1 LKIEKK
7 CVDLALNSQHSIRN
21 SKSISLSN
29 LKLQTSN
36 FKFSLYAINIA
47 IMTDRN
53 NPEKQTAQINVEGV
67 GSYEVPTGSNLR
79 ETLRREGVYIDGT
92 CSDNGT
98 CGRCVV
104 RVTRGNAGEPSLQE
118 TGLLGE
124 RSADHEHRLAC
135 RVTVNG
141 DLDISIDRERMLE
154 VDATG
159 RWKEVWGSPL
169 WRPDLI
175 SPDRSGYGVAVDLGT
190 TSIVSGLFDM
200 SSARPLDI
208 KASANPHLP
217 WGEDIISRLDSAAA
231 GRDVVTRLKE
241 LIWKTVGDQV
251 RSLCLRSGVSGGR
264 ITRMVV
270 VGNSAVHHLSLGLP
284 TDSLLT
290 PPYSPSERSPV
301 ILPASE
307 FPISMQLGHE
317 TVIYFPPLAGGY
329 AGSDA
334 LSSLLAARESGVKK
348 GALIDVGTNTEIAV
362 WNGDRIILAT
372 APSGP
377 AFEGG
382 HIRSGMRAE
391 EGAVWRVEIK
401 DGDLL
406 HEVIGEGPVKGVCG
420 TGIVDA
426 IASMRRCGIVDRTG
440 LIVEGPHPLVRDGRL
455 VFREENEDEKSVALE
470 GEDVATVQKAKAAIA
485 ATLQL
490 LMKVISM
497 EYRDLERVYLAGA
510 FGSRLNLANAIRIG
524 LLPELSLDHYVLAGN
539 TALLGASMI
548 LLSEKAQ
555 LETERIGQMTTH
567 HSIAEDQDF
576 EELFI
581 DNLYFT

>member
-1 LKIEKK
+1 MNDVKGETQRS
-7 CVDLALNSQHSIRN
+7 AL
-21 SKSISLSN
+21 
-29 LKLQTSN
+29 
-36 FKFSLYAINIA
+36 INIED
-47 IMTDRN
+47 I
-53 NPEKQTAQINVEGV
+53 

-104 RVTRGNAGEPSLQE
+104 RVTRGDAGEPSLQE

-135 RVTVNG
+135 RIRVNG

-159 RWKEVWGSPL
+159 RWKDVWGSPL

-175 SPDRSGYGVAVDLGT
+175 SPDRNGYGVAVDLGT
-190 TSIVSGLFDM
+190 TSIVAGLFDM
-200 SSARPLDI
+200 SNARPLDI
-208 KASANPHLP
+208 KAAANPHLP
-217 WGEDIISRLDSAAA
+217 WGEDIISRLDSATA

-270 VGNSAVHHLSLGLP
+270 VANSAVHHLSLGLP
-284 TDSLLT
+284 TVSLLT
-290 PPYSPSERSPV
+290 PPYSPSEISHV
-301 ILPASE
+301 VLPASE
-307 FPISMQLGHE
+307 LPLSMQLGHE
-317 TVIYFPPLAGGY
+317 TVVYFPPLAGGY

-334 LSSLLAARESGVKK
+334 LASLLAARETGVKK
-348 GALIDVGTNTEIAV
+348 GALVDVGTNTEIAV
-362 WNGDRIILAT
+362 WNRDKIILAT

-406 HEVIGEGPVKGVCG
+406 HEVIGEGPAKGVCG

-426 IASMRRCGIVDRTG
+426 IASMLRCGIVDHTG
-440 LIVEGPHPLVRDGRL
+440 LMVEGSHPLVRDGRF
-455 VFREENEDEKSVALE
+455 VFRDANADENSVALE

-490 LMKVISM
+490 LLKDMGM

-510 FGSRLNLANAIRIG
+510 FGSRLNLANAVRIG

-555 LETERIGQMTTH
+555 LETERIGQMATH
-567 HSIAEDQDF
+567 HSVAEDQDF

>member
-1 LKIEKK
+1 MNDVK
-7 CVDLALNSQHSIRN
+7 R
-21 SKSISLSN
+21 
-29 LKLQTSN
+29 
-36 FKFSLYAINIA
+36 
-47 IMTDRN
+47 
-53 NPEKQTAQINVEGV
+53 EKQRSALIKVEDI

-104 RVTRGNAGEPSLQE
+104 RVTRGDGGEPSLQE

-154 VDATG
+154 VDTTG

-175 SPDRSGYGVAVDLGT
+175 SPDRNGYGVAVDLGT
-190 TSIVSGLFDM
+190 TSIVAGLFDM
-200 SSARPLDI
+200 SNARPLDI

-217 WGEDIISRLDSAAA
+217 WGEDIISRLDSANA
-231 GRDVVTRLKE
+231 GVDVVTRLKE

-290 PPYSPSERSPV
+290 PPYSPSERSPMV
-301 ILPASE
+301 LPASE
-307 FPISMQLGHE
+307 LPISMQLGHE

-334 LSSLLAARESGVKK
+334 LASLFAARETGVKK
-348 GALIDVGTNTEIAV
+348 GALVDVGTNTEIAV
-362 WNGDRIILAT
+362 WNGDKIILAT

-401 DGDLL
+401 DGDFL

-426 IASMRRCGIVDRTG
+426 IAAMLRCGIVDHTG
-440 LIVEGPHPLVRDGRL
+440 LMVEGSHPLVKGGRF
-455 VFREENEDEKSVALE
+455 VFRDANVDAKEDENNVALE

-490 LMKVISM
+490 LLKVMGM

-555 LETERIGQMTTH
+555 LETERIGRMATH
-567 HSIAEDQDF
+567 HSVAEDQDF

>member
-1 LKIEKK
+1 MKK
-7 CVDLALNSQHSIRN
+7 QMVQVTVDGL
-21 SKSISLSN
+21 
-29 LKLQTSN
+29 
-36 FKFSLYAINIA
+36 
-47 IMTDRN
+47 
-53 NPEKQTAQINVEGV
+53 

-104 RVTRGNAGEPSLQE
+104 RVTHGDAREPSLQE

-190 TSIVSGLFDM
+190 TSIVAGLFDM
-200 SSARPLDI
+200 SNARPLDI

-217 WGEDIISRLDSAAA
+217 WGEDIISRLDSATA
-231 GRDVVTRLKE
+231 GVDVVTRLKE

-290 PPYSPSERSPV
+290 PPYSPSERSPMV
-301 ILPASE
+301 LPASE
-307 FPISMQLGHE
+307 LPISMQLGHE

-334 LSSLLAARESGVKK
+334 LASLFAARETGVKK
-348 GALIDVGTNTEIAV
+348 GALVDVGTNTEIAV
-362 WNGDRIILAT
+362 WNGDKIILAT

-406 HEVIGEGPVKGVCG
+406 HEVIGEGPAKGVCG

-426 IASMRRCGIVDRTG
+426 IASMLRCGIVDHTG
-440 LIVEGPHPLVRDGRL
+440 LMVEGSHPLVKGGRF
-455 VFREENEDEKSVALE
+455 VFRDTSTDASADENSVALE

-490 LMKVISM
+490 LLKVMGM

-510 FGSRLNLANAIRIG
+510 FGSRLNLANAVRIG
-524 LLPELSLDHYVLAGN
+524 LLPELSLDHYVLSGN

-555 LETERIGQMTTH
+555 LETERIGKMATH
-567 HSIAEDQDF
+567 HSVAEDQDF

-581 DNLYFT
+581 DNLYFP